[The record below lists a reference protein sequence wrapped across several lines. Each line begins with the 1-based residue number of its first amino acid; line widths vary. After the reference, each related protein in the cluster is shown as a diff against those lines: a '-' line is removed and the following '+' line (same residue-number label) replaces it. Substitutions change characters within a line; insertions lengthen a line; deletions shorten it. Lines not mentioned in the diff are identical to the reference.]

1 MSPGSNDSKSP
12 VTLLRL
18 KNVKTSERQAERPK
32 HEALFRIL
40 LVKYFLTH
48 FNNSGFLQICVLTL
62 IRFKADSRFSDKTP
76 EKLKSN

>member
-18 KNVKTSERQAERPK
+18 RNVKSSERQAERLN
-32 HEALFRIL
+32 HEASFRIL
-40 LVKYFLTH
+40 LAKYFLTH
-48 FNNSGFLQICVLTL
+48 FNNSGFLHICMLTL

-76 EKLKSN
+76 EKLKSD